1 MDKRNSSEPGDMPLA
16 SVLKSMTR
24 RDFLKLGG
32 IGSLGILIPQLL
44 PVQVVAASPQ
54 TTGNAVTPMLAPA
67 PPEANAKG
75 MVVAIPSRCT
85 GCRRCEIACSSFND
99 GKVSSTISRIKVNR
113 NYQFG
118 PQGAQLGYWRGE
130 GQYGNFL
137 LIQDTCR
144 QCAHPIPCA
153 TVCPNGA
160 IEVTG
165 PANARV
171 VNTSKCTG
179 CRLCQ
184 AACPWA
190 MMSFDEQLNKS
201 TKCHLCNGSP
211 ECVKA
216 CPTNA
221 LQYVPWTDKSRDI
234 PVRWTV
240 PASISI
246 PANVASTCNA
256 CHK

>member
-1 MDKRNSSEPGDMPLA
+1 MNKQNGEGVEK
-16 SVLKSMTR
+16 VLRALRDPISR
-24 RDFLKLGG
+24 RDFLKVGG
-32 IGSLGILIPQLL
+32 IGSLGVLIPQIMA
-44 PVQVVAASPQ
+44 VQVVAASAPA
-54 TTGNAVTPMLAPA
+54 TTGAESPDSAA
-67 PPEANAKG
+67 AAPEANAKG
-75 MVVAIPSRCT
+75 MVIAIPSRCT

-118 PQGAQLGYWRGE
+118 PKGAQLGYWRGE

-216 CPTNA
+216 CPSNA
-221 LQYVPWTDKSRDI
+221 LQYVPWTDKSKDM

-240 PASISI
+240 PASIST
-246 PANVASTCNA
+246 PPNVASTCNV